1 LNYWRRVAVSVLLAL
16 VGALAYGISD
26 FVGGLASRRQP
37 ALRVLLLSYPVG
49 VLLMAALLPVVP
61 GHLDAATLAWSAA
74 AGVAG
79 ATGVVLLYVGLAVG
93 PMGVVAPLTA
103 VASAVVPVAVGIALG
118 ERPPLLAYAGVG
130 LALLGVVL
138 VSRGPTEDPAHA
150 RVTVRVVGI
159 ALLAGVGF
167 GLYFVL
173 LAQAPTGSGGWPLLV
188 SRLASALVVTA
199 LAVGTGRAGR
209 LTGGVG
215 RLAVAAG
222 ALDALANLA
231 YLLAVRQGLLSLVAV
246 VVALYPA
253 ATILLARLVLG
264 ERTGPA
270 QRVGLAVAAGSV
282 ALIAWAG

>member
-1 LNYWRRVAVSVLLAL
+1 MSVLLAL
-16 VGALAYGISD
+16 AGALAYGISD
-26 FVGGLASRRQP
+26 FVGGLASRRAS

-49 VLLMAALLPVVP
+49 VLLMAALLPLVP
-61 GHLDAATLAWSAA
+61 GHLDAATVTWSGA
-74 AGVAG
+74 AGLAG
-79 ATGVVLLYVGLAVG
+79 AGGVVLLYLGLAIG

-118 ERPPLLAYAGVG
+118 ERPPVLGYGGVA

-138 VSRGPTEDPAHA
+138 VSRGPAEDPAHA

-173 LAQAPTGSGGWPLLV
+173 LAQAPATSGGWPLLV
-188 SRLASALVVTA
+188 SRVASALVVVA
-199 LAVGTGRAGR
+199 LALGTRQAGR
-209 LTGGVG
+209 LSGGVV
-215 RLAVAAG
+215 RLAVLAG

-264 ERTGPA
+264 ERTGRA
-270 QRVGLAVAAGSV
+270 QRIGLAVAAGSV